1 MKNVSQMKTIAIS
14 MPLAT
19 TRLGLFSVHAIEAT
33 QVMELTVQVRINF
46 LVSSSPVLTY
56 DYVSIS

>member
-1 MKNVSQMKTIAIS
+1 MKTIAIS